1 MRKGKNADGQDTFF
15 VQAGAGRAA
24 ALMAGFPARRED
36 LFAYDA
42 LVVANVE
49 GDFFTRAQ
57 LAMAADFVAERGGGL
72 LVLGGRSFSSR
83 GLIGTPLEEVLPVEL
98 NDRHGIVVAASL
110 GGRDAAARNK
120 LVVTPE
126 GEHHP
131 IMRVGASRDD
141 SVRLWAAL
149 PALAASAPL
158 GGPRPARAVLAVTAA
173 PGGGDVSGRG
183 GPAVRP
189 GAIDDLRRRGVVA
202 VEDAA
207 RLDRSDARVLLASGR
222 AVARASVARSVAVT
236 VPDASEPGDAIAIDV
251 DARDAA
257 FAPVADA
264 TVDATLT
271 APGGDARPLTL
282 RRADAAGRFTAEV
295 RVDQPGFIAY
305 RGAARQCV
313 ARRRRTAR
321 SMSAAPIASSP
332 IRA

>member
-1 MRKGKNADGQDTFF
+1 MYTADIPVDDGEPVAENNARSVLVNPAGRKRRLLVIEGAPGFEHSFMTRALARDTSLEVDSVVRKGKNADGQDTFF

-110 GGRDAAARNK
+110 GGRDAAQRNK

-141 SVRLWAAL
+141 A
-149 PALAASAPL
+149 PALGGAPVDGGERAARRAAARRD
-158 GGPRPARAVLAVTAA
+158 GPRRH
-173 PGGGDVSGRG
+173 RG
-183 GPAVRP
+183 A
-189 GAIDDLRRRGVVA
+189 RRRGI
-202 VEDAA
+202 
-207 RLDRSDARVLLASGR
+207 RSWPCSG
-222 AVARASVARSVAVT
+222 
-236 VPDASEPGDAIAIDV
+236 
-251 DARDAA
+251 
-257 FAPVADA
+257 
-264 TVDATLT
+264 
-271 APGGDARPLTL
+271 
-282 RRADAAGRFTAEV
+282 
-295 RVDQPGFIAY
+295 
-305 RGAARQCV
+305 
-313 ARRRRTAR
+313 TAR
-321 SMSAAPIASSP
+321 GD
-332 IRA
+332 R